1 MEVLTTMERRI
12 FLKSLAGLT
21 AGILLPRQVFANKSE
36 KSSDRLGELLP
47 VRVLGRTGES
57 VTMLG
62 VGGWHIGRMNER
74 HAQETIEVALE
85 EGVRFFDT
93 AESYQ
98 SGGSESR
105 LGQLLTPKY
114 RDVVFLMTKTTATDG
129 DTAKRHLEESLRR
142 LATEYLDL
150 WQVHAVSNPEDV
162 DNRINHGVLDAMV
175 EAKESGKT
183 RYIGFTSHTRP
194 SAHLRVLEKTD
205 VFDTC
210 QMPANVAD
218 PSYESFIEG
227 VLPKLVEHKIGV
239 LAMKSLANGGFFG
252 GSRHGEHGDNPRLV
266 PHRVSIAEAIHF
278 VWSLPVSVLITGP
291 DNVEQMKE
299 KIKLARSF
307 IRMDEKQRQALV
319 KKVADLAGQRVEFYK
334 G

>member
-1 MEVLTTMERRI
+1 MEVLTTMERRV

-21 AGILLPRQVFANKSE
+21 AGILLPRRVFANKSE
-36 KSSDRLGELLP
+36 KSTDRLGELLP
-47 VRVLGRTGES
+47 IRVLGRTGES

-74 HAQETIEVALE
+74 DAQETIEAALE
-85 EGVRFFDT
+85 AGVRFFDT

-291 DNVEQMKE
+291 DNVEHMKE

-307 IRMDEKQRQALV
+307 IRMNEKQRQALV

-334 G
+334 A